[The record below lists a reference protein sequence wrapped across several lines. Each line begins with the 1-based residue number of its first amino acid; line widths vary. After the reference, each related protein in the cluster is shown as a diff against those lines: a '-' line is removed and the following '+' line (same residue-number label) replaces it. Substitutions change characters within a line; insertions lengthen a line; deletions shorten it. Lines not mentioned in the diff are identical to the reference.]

1 MDYYSNQ
8 TYYDILGLPKNGINE
23 KGEKVSL
30 DSIRRAYE
38 REKWQQF
45 RYFDDN
51 LEKAYSILSDPEK
64 RKEYDRKLEEGT
76 IEIEQ
81 SPQLEKATPKE
92 ATSEEVTPEEVTPE
106 EVTPEE
112 VTPEEATPEELTP
125 EEVTPEEA
133 TPEKEIPEMEDV
145 YSDSTKNPNI
155 VPFTPVEKKQ
165 TKEGGSKLKTIG
177 KYVGGIAIGS
187 LLGPIG
193 VVTAIVWLKKHKK
206 VKLQKD
212 KKTKKIT
219 KISTKEL
226 GMIEQ
231 YNQTLDQQI
240 NKLLGEPHNNYK
252 LEINRLKYENQ
263 IKLME
268 ELLKHKLSKEVKKS
282 QMLKHK
288 LDLVGTKIQ
297 LETAKKNLEKIE
309 KDILEYEQNQKT
321 ANISK
326 KLVEISQKLSDG
338 NVIRKSIENRDLTIL
353 NEKIIENNEEIN
365 SKSEEKSF
373 GMTNLKAYQT
383 KLINKRNKKGT
394 KVKTSVL
401 RRGKFYDDIRKAKDF
416 MVSLKYVFKN
426 KEEIDEFLQEG
437 PRMTR

>member
-112 VTPEEATPEELTP
+112 
-125 EEVTPEEA
+125 A
-133 TPEKEIPEMEDV
+133 TPEKETPEMEDV

>member
-8 TYYDILGLPKNGINE
+8 TYYDILGLPKNGINDR
-23 KGEKVSL
+23 GEKVSI
-30 DSIRRAYE
+30 DSIERAYN
-38 REKWQQF
+38 RIRWQEF
-45 RYFDDN
+45 RYLD
-51 LEKAYSILSDPEK
+51 EKVIEAYSVLSDVKK
-64 RKEYDRKLEEGT
+64 REEYDRKLEEGT

-81 SPQLEKATPKE
+81 STQP
-92 ATSEEVTPEEVTPE
+92 EEVTPEEVTPE

-112 VTPEEATPEELTP
+112 VIPEEVTPEELTPKEVTP

-133 TPEKEIPEMEDV
+133 TPEEVTPEEVEDV
-145 YSDSTKNPNI
+145 YSDLTKNPNI

-219 KISTKEL
+219 KISTEEL
-226 GMIEQ
+226 GIIEQ
-231 YNQTLDQQI
+231 YNKTLDQEI

-268 ELLKHKLSKEVKKS
+268 GLLKHKLSKEVKKS

>member
-8 TYYDILGLPKNGINE
+8 TYYDILGLPKNGINDR
-23 KGEKVSL
+23 GEKVSI
-30 DSIRRAYE
+30 DSIERAYN
-38 REKWQQF
+38 RIRWQEF
-45 RYFDDN
+45 RYLD
-51 LEKAYSILSDPEK
+51 EKVIEAYSVLSDVKK
-64 RKEYDRKLEEGT
+64 REEYDRKLEEGT

-81 SPQLEKATPKE
+81 STQ
-92 ATSEEVTPEEVTPE
+92 PEEVTPE

-112 VTPEEATPEELTP
+112 V
-125 EEVTPEEA
+125 
-133 TPEKEIPEMEDV
+133 EDV

-165 TKEGGSKLKTIG
+165 TKEGESKSKSHG
-177 KYVGGIAIGS
+177 KHVGGAVAGIVAAGTLGAVAGVLGIVAGTLGTVAIHK
-187 LLGPIG
+187 LL
-193 VVTAIVWLKKHKK
+193 KNHKK

-212 KKTKKIT
+212 KNIKKIT
-219 KISTKEL
+219 KISTEEL
-226 GMIEQ
+226 GIIEQ
-231 YNQTLDQQI
+231 YNKTLDQEI

-268 ELLKHKLSKEVKKS
+268 GLLKHKLSKEVKKS